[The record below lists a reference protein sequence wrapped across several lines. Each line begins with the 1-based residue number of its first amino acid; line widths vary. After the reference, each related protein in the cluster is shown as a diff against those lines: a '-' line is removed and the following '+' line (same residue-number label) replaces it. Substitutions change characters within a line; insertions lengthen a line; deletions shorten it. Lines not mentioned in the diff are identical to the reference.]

1 MTSPRTD
8 GRSTNFRSAP
18 LGGPVDLTGTGSE
31 ISGVGASTAAFFSDL
46 DGLTRP
52 RNEAAPTTAEPSSSV
67 TLAAAADVDVAEEL
81 LWFFSPGSFS
91 DKFRLRAGSSVFL
104 RDAGFDFRSVSS
116 DLVRDG

>member
-31 ISGVGASTAAFFSDL
+31 ISEVGASTAAFFSDL

-52 RNEAAPTTAEPSSSV
+52 RDEAAPTTAEPSSSV
-67 TLAAAADVDVAEEL
+67 TLAADVDVAEEL

-91 DKFRLRAGSSVFL
+91 DKFRLGAGSSVFL
-104 RDAGFDFRSVSS
+104 RDAGFDFGSVSS

>member
-52 RNEAAPTTAEPSSSV
+52 RDEAAPTTAASEPSSV
-67 TLAAAADVDVAEEL
+67 TLADAAADVAEEL

-91 DKFRLRAGSSVFL
+91 DKFRLGAGSSVFL

>member
-52 RNEAAPTTAEPSSSV
+52 RDEAAPTTAASEPSSV
-67 TLAAAADVDVAEEL
+67 TLADAAADVAEEL

-91 DKFRLRAGSSVFL
+91 DKFRLGAGSSVFL
-104 RDAGFDFRSVSS
+104 RDAGFDFGSVSS